1 MTLNRK
7 GITSVELL
15 VCFIIISTI
24 VVSMYNMILSYRN
37 REQIEEINNEVISFS
52 NNLQEEI
59 QSDLVTGHLVG
70 VTNVS
75 ADGYSA
81 TLAFDNPS
89 SYETTIAIN
98 PSSGVISYGRSGNV
112 IDYEIPG
119 IADLMLSPDSKI
131 EYIPGVNEYLKIT
144 IVLTHPNFT
153 DETYSFMINSPVNY
167 VY

>member
-1 MTLNRK
+1 M
-7 GITSVELL
+7 
-15 VCFIIISTI
+15 
-24 VVSMYNMILSYRN
+24 
-37 REQIEEINNEVISFS
+37 EEINNEVISFS

-131 EYIPGVNEYLKIT
+131 EYIPGVNEYLKIYYCFKL
-144 IVLTHPNFT
+144 ILILQMKHIL
-153 DETYSFMINSPVNY
+153 FMINSPVNY